1 MVCDVR
7 CEDLGCLREARL
19 FAALLTALGALCLK
33 RTPIPPTPMCPES
46 PGSRAGDAEAFA
58 AARAANKP
66 VFLYWGA
73 KWCPPC
79 QQLKSSVFSRAD
91 FMAKSKEFV
100 AVYLDGDDPGAQ
112 KWGERFHVSGYPTVV
127 ILRPDQKEIMRIA
140 GGMDLASY
148 ADLLDI
154 ALSDLKP
161 MSEVLAALRS
171 DARAVGARGLSTIGV
186 LRLGL
191 GRHRGGRAQ
200 TDCR

>member
-1 MVCDVR
+1 M
-7 CEDLGCLREARL
+7 
-19 FAALLTALGALCLK
+19 LTALAGSVPQAHAN
-33 RTPIPPTPMCPES
+33 PS
-46 PGSRAGDAEAFA
+46 HADVPGIAWFEGGVAEAFE

-127 ILRPDQKEIMRIA
+127 ILRPDQKEITRIA

-148 ADLLDI
+148 ADLLDN

-161 MSEVLAALRS
+161 MSEVVAALRS
-171 DARAVGARGLSTIGV
+171 DGASLGHEDCQ
-186 LRLGL
+186 RLAYYAWDWPAPRRRSENRL
-191 GRHRGGRAQ
+191 PMIWRVRRLPAP
-200 TDCR
+200 R